1 MADIPVRCSFTLT
14 ALRNSPFS
22 VNTCT
27 LPSSNTRRC
36 PCVSQDTSIGF
47 SSCPFARPRIP
58 KHCRDRP
65 ELAEY
70 IFILDKK
77 MKIICKNHYSLP
89 AISSVSYGDCLPIHG
104 ESKPTGRG
112 QLLDVTLS
120 ILLVVQTNIGNVC
133 PISVKY
139 LDYTKNILQDIQL
152 LSSCFT

>member
-1 MADIPVRCSFTLT
+1 MADIPVKCSFTLT

-22 VNTCT
+22 VKTCT

-70 IFILDKK
+70 IFIL
-77 MKIICKNHYSLP
+77 KNRYEENKYEPLYIACNFQCQLRRLP
-89 AISSVSYGDCLPIHG
+89 SHPRREQSHLGKTAPGCTPSHPLGG
-104 ESKPTGRG
+104 A
-112 QLLDVTLS
+112 
-120 ILLVVQTNIGNVC
+120 VQYRQHMSHQC
-133 PISVKY
+133 QEPA
-139 LDYTKNILQDIQL
+139 LHQDYTSRHLT
-152 LSSCFT
+152 S